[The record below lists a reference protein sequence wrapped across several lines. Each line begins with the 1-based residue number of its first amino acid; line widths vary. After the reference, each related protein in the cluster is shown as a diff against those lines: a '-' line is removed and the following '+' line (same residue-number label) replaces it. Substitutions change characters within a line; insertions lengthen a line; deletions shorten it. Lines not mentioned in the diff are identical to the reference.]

1 MAAQG
6 KSPSSGSRAVK
17 ALLFDFGGTLVFL
30 DYELLARE
38 FSRPG
43 RKLDALALEYAEY
56 QGRAMLD
63 RFMMDTRTGDVNDG
77 YQQFFRGWMRAA
89 GIPDEEVLEHATRFQ
104 EIHRER
110 NLWRVVR
117 PGTREALERLKSQ
130 ELKLAV
136 VSNAE
141 GRVEGDAKEF
151 GLAPFFDTIVDS
163 HVVGVAKP
171 DPRIFQIALERLGV
185 TPQEARF
192 AGDIYSIDMVG
203 ARAAGIEAALI
214 DQHDRYH
221 WVEHR
226 KIRHVG
232 QLHPLT

>member
-1 MAAQG
+1 MSSQK
-6 KSPSSGSRAVK
+6 KSGARAVK
-17 ALLFDFGGTLVFL
+17 ALLFDFGGTLAFL
-30 DYELLARE
+30 DYEMLARE

-63 RFMMDTRTGDVNDG
+63 RFMMDAHRGDVNDG

-89 GIPDEEVLEHATRFQ
+89 GIPDEEVLEHAARFQ

-110 NLWRVVR
+110 TLWRVVR
-117 PGTREALERLKSQ
+117 PGILAALERLKSQ
-130 ELKLAV
+130 GLKLAV
-136 VSNAE
+136 VSNAD
-141 GRVEGDAKEF
+141 GSVERDAQDF

-163 HVVGVAKP
+163 HLVGVAKP
-171 DPRIFQIALERLGV
+171 DPRIFHIALKRLGV
-185 TPQEARF
+185 TPDEARY
-192 AGDIYSIDMVG
+192 AGDIYAIDMVG

-232 QLHPLT
+232 ELHPLR